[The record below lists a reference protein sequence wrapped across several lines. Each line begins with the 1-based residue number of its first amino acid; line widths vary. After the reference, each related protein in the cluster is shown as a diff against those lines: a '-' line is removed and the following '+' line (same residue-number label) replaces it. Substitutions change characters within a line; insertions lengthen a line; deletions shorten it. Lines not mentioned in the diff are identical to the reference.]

1 MLVCDFL
8 HFRLA
13 FRALLVPPN
22 IIYIIKENKHLKDML
37 QSSTLKKKKSI
48 RLVVDL
54 MHSLDIVSFK
64 EYHIFYDCVLTF
76 IL

>member
-1 MLVCDFL
+1 MIPCCFNDSAEIFQYSFLCWFVIFL

-37 QSSTLKKKKSI
+37 QSSTLKKKEINPFSCGP
-48 RLVVDL
+48 
-54 MHSLDIVSFK
+54 HA
-64 EYHIFYDCVLTF
+64 
-76 IL
+76 